1 MLEYVLFH
9 EKPLELFVTFLATH
23 NVKAVTS
30 ENDGVF
36 EIAVPEDLDEGLLDE
51 IEQKYDELM
60 ELNQQLYYE
69 ENAPAAD
76 NYRMASIAI
85 KLKDGQS
92 TMAHIRPELL
102 AQVLEV
108 ISDDELFELVKTI
121 VEAVESPDERTYC
134 QKVRA
139 GDVEFEEA

>member
-9 EKPLELFVTFLATH
+9 EKPLELFVDFLNTH
-23 NVKAVTS
+23 KVEAVTS
-30 ENDGVF
+30 QADGVF
-36 EIAVPEDLDEGLLDE
+36 EISIPEDLEEGLLVK

-60 ELNQQLYYE
+60 DLNQEIFYE

-85 KLKDGQS
+85 ALKNGQS

-108 ISDDELFELVKTI
+108 ISDDELFELVKSI
-121 VEAVESPDERTYC
+121 VDAVETPDDRTYC

>member
-1 MLEYVLFH
+1 LLDYVLFH
-9 EKPLELFVTFLATH
+9 EKPVELFMAFLGAH
-23 NVKAVTS
+23 NVKSETS
-30 ENDGVF
+30 EDDGVF
-36 EIAVPEDLDEGLLDE
+36 EIRIPEDLDEKLLDK

-60 ELNQQLYYE
+60 DLNQQLYYE

-76 NYRMASIAI
+76 NYRMASVSIT
-85 KLKDGQS
+85 LKDGQS

-108 ISDDELFELVKTI
+108 INDDELFELVKSI
-121 VEAVESPDERTYC
+121 VDAVETPDDRTYC

-139 GDVEFEEA
+139 GDVKFEEA